1 MSSKT
6 KLIGLSIFW
15 CGNEKSVH
23 ERPSWELAP
32 YDCTSQITEDLP
44 HDANLFQRKAA
55 FSERARECGM
65 VPFPTQFFFL
75 DKAKALPIRIVSQTA
90 WQTIRSDFID
100 NEEKRIAK
108 DYTIGVIS
116 CDDCTIHGNLTYL
129 QLPKV
134 RSTCI
139 LFLSRKRS
147 PHFSTFE
154 VGRFG

>member
-1 MSSKT
+1 MK
-6 KLIGLSIFW
+6 
-15 CGNEKSVH
+15 
-23 ERPSWELAP
+23 
-32 YDCTSQITEDLP
+32 DLP
-44 HDANLFQRKAA
+44 GSSLHTIAHPKLLKICLMMQTCFKGKPLLVSAPESAEWFPFQRN
-55 FSERARECGM
+55 
-65 VPFPTQFFFL
+65 FFFL

-90 WQTIRSDFID
+90 WQIIRSDFID
-100 NEEKRIAK
+100 NEEKMIAK

>member
-1 MSSKT
+1 MK
-6 KLIGLSIFW
+6 
-15 CGNEKSVH
+15 
-23 ERPSWELAP
+23 
-32 YDCTSQITEDLP
+32 DLP
-44 HDANLFQRKAA
+44 GSSLHTIAHPKLLKICLMIQTCFKGKPLLVSAPESAEWFPFQRI
-55 FSERARECGM
+55 
-65 VPFPTQFFFL
+65 FFL
-75 DKAKALPIRIVSQTA
+75 DKAKALTIRIVSQTA
-90 WQTIRSDFID
+90 WQIIRSDFID
-100 NEEKRIAK
+100 NEEKMIAK

-116 CDDCTIHGNLTYL
+116 CDDCTIHVNLTYS

>member
-1 MSSKT
+1 MIAHP
-6 KLIGLSIFW
+6 KLLI
-15 CGNEKSVH
+15 
-23 ERPSWELAP
+23 
-32 YDCTSQITEDLP
+32 EDLP

-100 NEEKRIAK
+100 NEEKLIAK

-116 CDDCTIHGNLTYL
+116 CDDCTIHGNLTYS

-147 PHFSTFE
+147 PHFSTLK
-154 VGRFG
+154 

>member
-1 MSSKT
+1 MIAHP
-6 KLIGLSIFW
+6 KLLI
-15 CGNEKSVH
+15 
-23 ERPSWELAP
+23 
-32 YDCTSQITEDLP
+32 EDLP

-100 NEEKRIAK
+100 KEEKLIAK

-147 PHFSTFE
+147 PHFSTLK
-154 VGRFG
+154 

>member
-1 MSSKT
+1 MIAHP
-6 KLIGLSIFW
+6 KLLI
-15 CGNEKSVH
+15 
-23 ERPSWELAP
+23 
-32 YDCTSQITEDLP
+32 EDLP

-100 NEEKRIAK
+100 NEEKLIAK

-116 CDDCTIHGNLTYL
+116 CDDCTIHSNLTYS

-147 PHFSTFE
+147 PHFSTLK
-154 VGRFG
+154 

>member
-1 MSSKT
+1 MKDLPGSSLHT
-6 KLIGLSIFW
+6 IAHPKLLI
-15 CGNEKSVH
+15 
-23 ERPSWELAP
+23 
-32 YDCTSQITEDLP
+32 EDLP

-100 NEEKRIAK
+100 NEEKMIAK

-116 CDDCTIHGNLTYL
+116 CDDCTIHGNLTYS

>member
-1 MSSKT
+1 
-6 KLIGLSIFW
+6 
-15 CGNEKSVH
+15 
-23 ERPSWELAP
+23 
-32 YDCTSQITEDLP
+32 
-44 HDANLFQRKAA
+44 
-55 FSERARECGM
+55 M

-90 WQTIRSDFID
+90 WQIIRSDFID
-100 NEEKRIAK
+100 NEEKMIAK

-116 CDDCTIHGNLTYL
+116 CDDCTIHGNLTYS

-147 PHFSTFE
+147 PHFSTLK
-154 VGRFG
+154 

>member
-1 MSSKT
+1 MIAHP
-6 KLIGLSIFW
+6 KLLI
-15 CGNEKSVH
+15 
-23 ERPSWELAP
+23 
-32 YDCTSQITEDLP
+32 EDLP

-100 NEEKRIAK
+100 NEEKLIAK

-116 CDDCTIHGNLTYL
+116 CDDFTIHGNLTYS

-147 PHFSTFE
+147 PHFSTLK
-154 VGRFG
+154 

>member
-1 MSSKT
+1 MKDLPGSSLHT
-6 KLIGLSIFW
+6 IAHPKLLI
-15 CGNEKSVH
+15 
-23 ERPSWELAP
+23 
-32 YDCTSQITEDLP
+32 EDSP

>member
-1 MSSKT
+1 MIAHP
-6 KLIGLSIFW
+6 KLLI
-15 CGNEKSVH
+15 
-23 ERPSWELAP
+23 
-32 YDCTSQITEDLP
+32 EDLP

-100 NEEKRIAK
+100 KEEKLIAK

-116 CDDCTIHGNLTYL
+116 CDDFTIHGNLTYS

-147 PHFSTFE
+147 PHFSTLK
-154 VGRFG
+154 

>member
-1 MSSKT
+1 MIAHP
-6 KLIGLSIFW
+6 KLLI
-15 CGNEKSVH
+15 
-23 ERPSWELAP
+23 
-32 YDCTSQITEDLP
+32 EDLP

-100 NEEKRIAK
+100 NEEKLIAK

-147 PHFSTFE
+147 PHFSTLK
-154 VGRFG
+154 